1 MNKIKENINSL
12 IIKRYYKNAYKIYRL
27 ITQNSIESLE
37 KFRKINN
44 LSEKNFLKDLDDN
57 YDELNF
63 NIL

>member
-1 MNKIKENINSL
+1 MNKIKKNINTL
-12 IIKRYYKNAYKIYRL
+12 IIKRYYKNPYKIYRL
-27 ITQNSIESLE
+27 ITKNSIESLE

-44 LSEKNFLKDLDDN
+44 LSEKNFLKELDDN